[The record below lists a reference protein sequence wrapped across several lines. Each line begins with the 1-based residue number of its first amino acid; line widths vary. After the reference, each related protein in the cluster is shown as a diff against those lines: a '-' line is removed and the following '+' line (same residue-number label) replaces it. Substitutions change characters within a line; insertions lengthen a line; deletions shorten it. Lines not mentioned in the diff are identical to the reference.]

1 MRSNVKRYVVGAT
14 LVLGCL
20 VWMSGVATAQAKD
33 PVVVSVVGELSGG
46 GAVMFDYF
54 WKAAQMARDEI
65 NAKGGILGR
74 PIKLTSYD
82 TQSDPPTSVSAI
94 KRALAQDKPYAVV
107 GPIYSGSTI
116 VNMAETRAAKVP
128 HFVGSES
135 WAITTKGN
143 AYIFRTSENTKID
156 AVKMLRWLAEEKKIK
171 RAAMIYRGDEAGV
184 SSKDA
189 TLEYLKEKGVSVDP
203 LIVVDVRQKDYTAE
217 LLKVK
222 ASKPD
227 VLIVDPDVGEAAI
240 LARQAK
246 KLGVDTLQ
254 YSRNAC
260 DPVFLELAKT
270 DGDGILCHTG
280 FIPNSPDER
289 SKAFVDRYV
298 KRWGKEPS
306 EEAYKAYLAIYMVK
320 VVTEQIKAFD
330 QEKFAQKMKN
340 FVLTADM
347 DPNIIPAY
355 WDENGD
361 YHFRSHI
368 AVVKDGKYEIMTRV
382 PPFKGPGSGQK

>member
-1 MRSNVKRYVVGAT
+1 MRTNVKRYVLCAT
-14 LVLGCL
+14 LVFGCL
-20 VWMSGVATAQAKD
+20 VWMSGLAVAQGKD

-74 PIKLTSYD
+74 PLKLTSYD
-82 TQSDPPTSVSAI
+82 TQSDPPTSVSAV
-94 KRALAQDKPYAVV
+94 KRALAQDKPYVIV

-143 AYIFRTSENTKID
+143 PYIFRTSENTKID

-171 RAAMIYRGDEAGV
+171 RAALIYRGDEAGV

-217 LLKVK
+217 LLKVR
-222 ASKPD
+222 ASNPD
-227 VLIVDPDVGEAAI
+227 VLIVDPDVGEAAV

-306 EEAYKAYLAIYMVK
+306 EEAYKGYLGIYMVK

-340 FVLTADM
+340 FSLTAEM
-347 DPNIIPAY
+347 EPNLIPSY

-368 AVVKDGKYEIMTRV
+368 AIIKNGQYEILARV